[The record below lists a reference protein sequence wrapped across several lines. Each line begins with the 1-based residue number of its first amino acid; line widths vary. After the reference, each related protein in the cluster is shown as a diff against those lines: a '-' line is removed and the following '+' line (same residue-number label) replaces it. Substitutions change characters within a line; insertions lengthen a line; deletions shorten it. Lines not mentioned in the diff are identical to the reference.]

1 MKITKHGEILN
12 VSKGAFKASFEK
24 DGWTELGKESSDVET
39 HAKNNESAPDMSEV
53 PFAQI
58 NQSAEEEPE
67 DIEEE
72 FEEEEELETPIS
84 EMTVTELVEFAEE
97 HDIDISGIKGKEN
110 IKQAILAS
118 LEE

>member
-12 VSKGAFKASFEK
+12 VSKGAFKASFER
-24 DGWTELGKESSDVET
+24 DGWIELDKESSDVET
-39 HAKNNESAPDMSEV
+39 HAKNNGSAPDMSEV

-58 NQSAEEEPE
+58 GQPAEEEDFE
-67 DIEEE
+67 N
-72 FEEEEELETPIS
+72 EEEEEMEVPIS
-84 EMTVTELVEFAEE
+84 EMTVTELVEFAED

>member
-24 DGWTELGKESSDVET
+24 DGWTEVDKGSENTEKPVEIVEKE
-39 HAKNNESAPDMSEV
+39 AYMSEV

-58 NQSAEEEPE
+58 GQPAEEEDFE
-67 DIEEE
+67 N
-72 FEEEEELETPIS
+72 EEEEEMEVPIS
-84 EMTVTELVEFAEE
+84 EMTVTELVEFAED